1 MAGFNKVILLGNLTR
16 DPQLKYLPSNT
27 PVCELGLAVSR
38 RWRDR
43 EGNMRDEVC
52 FVDLT
57 AFGRSAETL
66 NQYMSKGKPI
76 LIEGRLKLDTWT
88 AQDGTRRSKHSVVID
103 HFQFVGSREGGG
115 GAGDGG
121 YSQPQRSGGYG
132 QQQGG
137 GYAQPPAGGNPPP
150 APEPN
155 APPPAAPADA
165 PPPPSEDDI
174 PF

>member
-1 MAGFNKVILLGNLTR
+1 MPGFNKVILLGNLTR
-16 DPQLKYLPSNT
+16 DPQLKYLPNNT

-57 AFGRSAETL
+57 AFGRQAETL

-76 LIEGRLKLDTWT
+76 LIEGRLKLDTWQ

-103 HFQFVGSREGGG
+103 HFQFVGSR
-115 GAGDGG
+115 DG
-121 YSQPQRSGGYG
+121 
-132 QQQGG
+132 GG
-137 GYAQPPAGGNPPP
+137 GYAQPRHGGSTDYAQPP
-150 APEPN
+150 ASGGYSQPAPQ
-155 APPPAAPADA
+155 PPPAATPEA